1 MFISYTYRVQRYGD
15 YMYYKQDWLMRQIET
30 AIAALIQMITEKGEH
45 TPYISSKLF
54 NNVMTLLEQGEI
66 CEAENIL
73 FQAIDT
79 DEETAIETAVI
90 FYSEL
95 NKLDDN
101 YLESKNFSRNE
112 IKSGLQEVCRKYG
125 LLPELFFY

>member
-1 MFISYTYRVQRYGD
+1 
-15 YMYYKQDWLMRQIET
+15 MRQIET